1 MDWPKTDNVLNRE
14 GESPLMLA
22 ALKRPPTS
30 HKSALIKKRRGHQ
43 QNRLDGWHL
52 RAASSGSSPSSASLL
67 ELNAYIDAESPNGTT
82 PLMMAA
88 MWF

>member
-22 ALKRPPTS
+22 ALKGPTS

-43 QNRLDGWHL
+43 NRLDAWHYARSQQRQL
-52 RAASSGSSPSSASLL
+52 TIISLAAG
-67 ELNAYIDAESPNGTT
+67 AEC
-82 PLMMAA
+82 LH
-88 MWF
+88 